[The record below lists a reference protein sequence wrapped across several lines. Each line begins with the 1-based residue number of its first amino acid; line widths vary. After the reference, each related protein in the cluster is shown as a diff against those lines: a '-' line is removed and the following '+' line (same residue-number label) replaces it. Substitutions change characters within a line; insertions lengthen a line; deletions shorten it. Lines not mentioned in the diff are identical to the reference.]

1 MSRDMGNTKSGDNRS
16 NRNLLSA
23 FEYISRHYQEKI
35 TVEEL
40 AEYSL
45 TQLAREVGFGSLQ
58 HFSKVFKNTMNI
70 SPTNFFSHPPL

>member
-16 NRNLLSA
+16 NRHLLSA
-23 FEYISRHYQEKI
+23 FEYISRHYPEKI

-45 TQLAREVGFGSLQ
+45 TQLALEVGFGSLQ

-70 SPTNFFSHPPL
+70 SLTKFFSHPPL